1 MDPNSS
7 EEPLENEHLQ
17 ALVKELT
24 EKIGQLFADNDQIK
38 KILESIEKEG
48 YQVDLVVASLSR
60 LLPNQDDLEVEME
73 EEDGEEIEELDE
85 ATYELNPFDYAFL
98 QAIKVKP

>member
-1 MDPNSS
+1 MNPND
-7 EEPLENEHLQ
+7 EEPFENERLQ

-24 EKIGQLFADNDQIK
+24 EKISCLFAENDQIK

-60 LLPNQDDLEVEME
+60 LLSDQEEPEIEGVEE
-73 EEDGEEIEELDE
+73 EEIEEE
-85 ATYELNPFDYAFL
+85 VPYELNPFDYAFL

>member
-1 MDPNSS
+1 MDPNSG
-7 EEPLENEHLQ
+7 EEPLENERLQ

-38 KILESIEKEG
+38 KILESIEREG

-60 LLPNQDDLEVEME
+60 LLPNQEEFEVDEEEVEAFE
-73 EEDGEEIEELDE
+73 EEAI
-85 ATYELNPFDYAFL
+85 YELNPFDYAFL

>member
-1 MDPNSS
+1 MNPND
-7 EEPLENEHLQ
+7 EEPFENEHLQ

-24 EKIGQLFADNDQIK
+24 EKISHLFAENDQIK
-38 KILESIEKEG
+38 KILENIEKEG

-60 LLPNQDDLEVEME
+60 LLPDQDAPETEGIEADEEVEE
-73 EEDGEEIEELDE
+73 VP
-85 ATYELNPFDYAFL
+85 YELNPFDYAFL

>member
-1 MDPNSS
+1 MNPS
-7 EEPLENEHLQ
+7 EEEPFENERLQ

-24 EKIGQLFADNDQIK
+24 EKISHLFAENDQIK
-38 KILESIEKEG
+38 KILEKIESEG

-60 LLPNQDDLEVEME
+60 ILSEQE
-73 EEDGEEIEELDE
+73 ESDVEEIDDDELDE
-85 ATYELNPFDYAFL
+85 ETEYELNPFDYAFL

>member
-1 MDPNSS
+1 MNPND
-7 EEPLENEHLQ
+7 EEAFENERLQ

-24 EKIGQLFADNDQIK
+24 EKISHLFAENDQIK

-60 LLPNQDDLEVEME
+60 LLPDQDESEIEGIE
-73 EEDGEEIEELDE
+73 EEAFDE
-85 ATYELNPFDYAFL
+85 VLYELNPFDYAFL